1 MKIFLDPYNQSGH
14 YTFMLCIQLNQ
25 GGPAKYP
32 PKKTHPKKPKKPHLK
47 KTTKSGFFWVF
58 LFFGRNLKLFYH
70 IFAKYQMLSNFKQ
83 FRTFFVQIFIT
94 FYIVISIVRCKSSED
109 KKISLQLWFNIL
121 KIITGILTFN
131 RNQNK
136 KTAFLV
142 KLHDF

>member
-1 MKIFLDPYNQSGH
+1 M
-14 YTFMLCIQLNQ
+14 CIYGDGVKPSLLIVMSTNQ

-32 PKKTHPKKPKKPHLK
+32 PKKNHPKKPKKNHLK
-47 KTTKSGFFWVF
+47 KPTKSGFFWVF

-109 KKISLQLWFNIL
+109 KKISLQLWFDIL
-121 KIITGILTFN
+121 KNITGILTFN
-131 RNQNK
+131 TWNIK